1 MAERAH
7 QEWSV
12 YQRSARELDTRF
24 HAAPRT
30 PVMDRLLSFGQV
42 RVMAFGAYGE
52 GSPDVH
58 HALTAAARAHAET
71 TWRVFGAR
79 TRDEAYSYWL
89 QRYRRDMGMAV
100 VREMARHRLRRVPFI
115 GVQRRFVEERLR
127 AHRPFGDRGRIGD
140 FFAHQAAQ
148 VAGAAWAA

>member
-1 MAERAH
+1 
-7 QEWSV
+7 
-12 YQRSARELDTRF
+12 
-24 HAAPRT
+24 
-30 PVMDRLLSFGQV
+30 MDRLLSFGQT
-42 RVMAFGAYGE
+42 RVLAFGAYGE

-58 HALTAAARAHAET
+58 HVLSAAARMHADS

-89 QRYRRDMGMAV
+89 QRYRRDMGIAV

-115 GVQRRFVEERLR
+115 GVERRFVEERLR
-127 AHRPFGDRGRIGD
+127 VRRPTSDVERAVE

-148 VAGAAWAA
+148 VAGVAWAA